1 MVPEIKR
8 ILLATDLS
16 ENARYAYRYA
26 TALAGPLNA
35 RIVILY
41 VMENL
46 SASARWLVGDIV
58 GETRWKSLETA
69 RETAVIDAVR
79 LRIQACCRQSPG
91 DSAISKSI
99 EDEIVIKQGHS
110 AEQIVQFA
118 EDTDCDLV
126 VMGSRGH
133 GLLAEAMVGSTS
145 RRVIRHCSKP
155 VLVIRL
161 PEYGS
166 IEADRSAPDTGH

>member
-26 TALAGPLNA
+26 TALAEPLNA
-35 RIVILY
+35 RVVILY

-58 GETRWKSLETA
+58 GETRWKSMEQA
-69 RETAVIDAVR
+69 RETEVLDAIR
-79 LRIQACCRQSPG
+79 MRIRAFCRQSPG
-91 DSAISKSI
+91 NPEICKSI
-99 EDEIVIKQGHS
+99 EDEIIIKQGHS

-118 EDTDCDLV
+118 DATNCDLV

-133 GLLAEAMVGSTS
+133 GLLAEAVVGSTS

-155 VLVIRL
+155 VLVVRL
-161 PEYGS
+161 PEQDHPR
-166 IEADRSAPDTGH
+166 AD